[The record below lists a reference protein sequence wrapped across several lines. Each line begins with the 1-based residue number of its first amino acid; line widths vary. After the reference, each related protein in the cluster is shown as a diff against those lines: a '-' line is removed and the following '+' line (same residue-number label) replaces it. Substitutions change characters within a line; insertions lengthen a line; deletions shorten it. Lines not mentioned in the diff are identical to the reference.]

1 MRRLGIAAGVVIIVV
16 LLLVIGLSFLLD
28 ANRFKPALESELS
41 KVLGRHVSVGELSFS
56 ILSGSVSAGNL
67 AISEDPAFGSG
78 AFLKAKSL
86 KVGAELIPFV
96 LSRRLNVTGITI
108 ADPEIVLLQSPSG
121 TWNFSTLGNTKEA
134 GKTQQSSSG
143 SAAPLDLSVKSVN
156 INNGRVMVGRA
167 GSKRPLV
174 LESVNVDVKD
184 FSSATQFPFSLSTKV
199 SGGGDIRL
207 EGKAGPIHAADTSMT
222 PFDATLKINGL
233 DLAAS
238 GLNSTAPD
246 ISAIVSL
253 DGTGA
258 SDGTTL
264 KVRGHM
270 KAERLKLAKNG
281 KPSSIPVELDLEDRH
296 TLRKNSGELQRAAV
310 HIGKSEATLTGTY
323 EEHGESTNLKMNL
336 AGSGMAATDLAAL
349 LPALAMT
356 LPAGSSIQSGTLNVK
371 LSSEGSADKLVTTG
385 NLALSNVR
393 LAGFDLGSKMAAIE
407 KLSGMKTSPDMD
419 IQTASTNVRV
429 SQEGIAADDIQLAV
443 ARFGNITGHGIVSP
457 SNTLDFKMNAAVQA
471 AGLTSALGNLSVPF
485 TVQGSGSDPV
495 FRPDV
500 NAIANTQLKKAET
513 KAIGGFLNNL
523 LNGQK
528 KPAP

>member
-1 MRRLGIAAGVVIIVV
+1 MGVVVAVV
-16 LLLVIGLSFLLD
+16 LLLAIGLSFLLD

-41 KVLGRHVSVGELSFS
+41 KQLGRRVTVGKLNFS
-56 ILSGSVSAGNL
+56 ILSGSVSASDV
-67 AISEDPAFGSG
+67 AMSEDPAFGSG
-78 AFLKAKSL
+78 SFLKAKSL
-86 KVGAELIPFV
+86 NVGAELIPLV

-108 ADPEIVLLQSPSG
+108 ADPEIILLQSSSG

-134 GKTQQSSSG
+134 GKAPQSSSG

-156 INNGRVMVGRA
+156 IKNGRLTVGRA
-167 GSKRPLV
+167 GSKLPLV
-174 LESVNVDVKD
+174 LESVNIDVKD

-199 SGGGDIRL
+199 AGGGDIKL
-207 EGKAGPIHAADTSMT
+207 DGKAGPIHAADTSMT

-238 GLNSTAPD
+238 GLNSSAPD
-246 ISAIVSL
+246 LAAIVSL

-258 SDGTTL
+258 SDGTIL
-264 KVRGHM
+264 KVSGHM

-281 KPSSIPVELDLEDRH
+281 TPSKVPVELDLEDRH
-296 TLRKNSGELQRAAV
+296 ALRKNSGVLQRAAV

-323 EEHGESTNLKMNL
+323 EEHGDATGLKMNL
-336 AGSGMAATDLAAL
+336 TGSGMAATDLAAL
-349 LPALAMT
+349 LPALAIT

-371 LSSEGSADKLVTTG
+371 LLSEGPADKLVTTG
-385 NLALSNVR
+385 NLALSGVR
-393 LAGFDLGSKMAAIE
+393 LAGFDLGKKMAAIE
-407 KLSGMKTSPDMD
+407 KFAGMNTSPDMD
-419 IQTASTNVRV
+419 VQTASTNVRV
-429 SQEGIAADDIQLAV
+429 SPEGIAADDIQFAV
-443 ARFGNITGHGIVSP
+443 ARFGNMTGHGIISP
-457 SNTLDFKMNAAVQA
+457 SNMLDFKMNAVVQA
-471 AGLTSALGNLSVPF
+471 AGLASALGGNLSVPF
-485 TVQGSGSDPV
+485 TIQGSSADPV

-523 LNGQK
+523 LNGKK